1 LVSRLWELPV
11 DPRPVEDL
19 LALAN
24 LVAGHYLD
32 ATGTPEP
39 LDAPALSNLWTRLEA
54 KYPEEFRG
62 PLDGRT
68 APPVPVV
75 R

>member
-1 LVSRLWELPV
+1 MGIASRSAASRGFAGLVESRRW
-11 DPRPVEDL
+11 
-19 LALAN
+19 
-24 LVAGHYLD
+24 HYLD
-32 ATGTPEP
+32 ATGTPEG
-39 LDAPALSNLWTRLEA
+39 LDAPALSNLRTRLEA

-62 PLDGRT
+62 TLDGRT